1 MYLDINS
8 PPLCTVDYDVGRE
21 HRINQLVL
29 ACAIIQTLQVGP
41 YSVASKLLGRAQ
53 ARQIVH

>member
-1 MYLDINS
+1 MYLDINSTLRNS

-29 ACAIIQTLQVGP
+29 ACAIRVQ
-41 YSVASKLLGRAQ
+41 
-53 ARQIVH
+53 